1 MRCENHNKK
10 YKGWQASNHLKGL
23 KVVIIMDDDYL
34 ALLDRAKT
42 SLPETIKNHE
52 RFKVPEP
59 DILQEGKIT
68 VIRNFSAIVD
78 ALRRDP
84 EHLLHYLL
92 RELGT
97 PGNIEGQRLVLKAK
111 ITSAQINDRIQ
122 GYIDTFVLCS
132 ECGRPDT
139 RIVKDGRTL
148 VLECD
153 ACGAHRPVNVRRSLR
168 DAFAIREGSVYEIM
182 IEDVGRKGDGI
193 AKLDKYVVYVPGT
206 AKGAKLRVKIQKI
219 SGNVAFAVPTQDPV
233 SPQ

>member
-1 MRCENHNKK
+1 
-10 YKGWQASNHLKGL
+10 
-23 KVVIIMDDDYL
+23 MDDDYL

-68 VIRNFSAIVD
+68 VIRNFGAIID

-84 EHLLHYLL
+84 DHLLHYLL
-92 RELGT
+92 RELGA

-111 ITSAQINDRIQ
+111 ITGAQINDRIQ
-122 GYIDTFVLCS
+122 GYIDTFVICS

-148 VLECD
+148 VLE
-153 ACGAHRPVNVRRSLR
+153 
-168 DAFAIREGSVYEIM
+168 
-182 IEDVGRKGDGI
+182 
-193 AKLDKYVVYVPGT
+193 
-206 AKGAKLRVKIQKI
+206 
-219 SGNVAFAVPTQDPV
+219 
-233 SPQ
+233 